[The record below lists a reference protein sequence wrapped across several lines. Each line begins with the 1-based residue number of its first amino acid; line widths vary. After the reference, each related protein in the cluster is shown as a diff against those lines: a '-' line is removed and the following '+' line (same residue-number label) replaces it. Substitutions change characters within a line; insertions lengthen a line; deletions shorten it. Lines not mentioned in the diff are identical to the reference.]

1 MADQG
6 KLQRKNQQLIR
17 KNCQL
22 ESELQKKENALTDAA
37 TFLKRNASAK
47 RLPSKKLDQLWLRD
61 EEH

>member
-22 ESELQKKENALTDAA
+22 ESELQKKENALTEAA
-37 TFLKRNASAK
+37 TFL
-47 RLPSKKLDQLWLRD
+47 
-61 EEH
+61 